1 MFVESVEQN
10 HIKIQFSSQRIAN
23 RNVINFAVNNNKKIS
38 FHEYFLK
45 LNLLNSEA
53 LL

>member
-1 MFVESVEQN
+1 MFVEFVEPN
-10 HIKIQFSSQRIAN
+10 HTKIQFSSQRIAN
-23 RNVINFAVNNNKKIS
+23 RNVINFAVNNKKVS
-38 FHEYFLK
+38 SRDYFLK